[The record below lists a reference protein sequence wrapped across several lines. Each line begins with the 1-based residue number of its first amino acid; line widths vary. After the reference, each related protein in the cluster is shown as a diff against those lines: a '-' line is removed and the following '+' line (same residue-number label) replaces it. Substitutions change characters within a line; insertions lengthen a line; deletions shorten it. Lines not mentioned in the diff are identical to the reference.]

1 MKELEKELSQ
11 KASSL
16 SQLKQQLKETNE
28 REERARINIQQLEDQ
43 VTSVQPGTR
52 RLRHLLLVIV
62 IISDEDIRVDFCH
75 TSLIIHVI

>member
-1 MKELEKELSQ
+1 MKELEKELSL

-43 VTSVQPGTR
+43 VTLVQPGTWR
-52 RLRHLLLVIV
+52 
-62 IISDEDIRVDFCH
+62 H
-75 TSLIIHVI
+75 TSSRTADWTS